1 MKKFYA
7 FLPILVLFA
16 ATIACSFTNSI
27 NAKPTLA
34 PAATVGPTYSLQPT
48 FTALPTYT
56 PVPTSP
62 SKPIATFGSTVTVN
76 QVATISPT
84 TMVSVTPISKTEK
97 WAGTWTNSLGESGE
111 DTLEITDDGSGNIKG
126 VWSGNIVVTG
136 QWLDKTTLKLSG
148 RTATRDYQI
157 KGTLQGNTLLL
168 SYVATRLNTSGTYT
182 GEEKLTRVL
191 P

>member
-1 MKKFYA
+1 MKKFCA
-7 FLPILVLFA
+7 FLPFLVLFA
-16 ATIACSFTNSI
+16 ATIACSFTNSV

-34 PAATVGPTYSLQPT
+34 PAATVGS
-48 FTALPTYT
+48 TYT

-62 SKPIATFGSTVTVN
+62 SKPIATFGSTATAN

-97 WAGTWTNSLGESGE
+97 WAGTWTNSLGESGV

-182 GEEKLTRVL
+182 GEEILTRVL